1 MPLPQV
7 ECAGEP
13 PYVLASRYPNGS
25 VAVATLERLDHRT
38 WGTPLA
44 KVSVEVENVKALIGV
59 FGDYQEL
66 IITYP
71 LAQDLRGKCPV
82 DISSRVRIEG
92 NRLILPGT
100 LIHEV
105 GTMDGSPGDVSAPG
119 LVLCI
124 K

>member
-1 MPLPQV
+1 M
-7 ECAGEP
+7 
-13 PYVLASRYPNGS
+13 
-25 VAVATLERLDHRT
+25 
-38 WGTPLA
+38 
-44 KVSVEVENVKALIGV
+44 SVEVENVKALIGV

-71 LAQDLRGKCPV
+71 RPLKAKTRILAQDLRGKCPV
-82 DISSRVRIEG
+82 DISSRVRIER

-105 GTMDGSPGDVSAPG
+105 GTMDGSSGDVSAPG